1 MADVK
6 WIKICTDI
14 VNNKKIKRIRTMP
27 EGNNIILIWVFLIA
41 QAGECNRNGGLFLTD
56 AMPFTKEDL
65 AIEFN
70 FEIPI
75 VQLALITLEKFS
87 MIEVYDDIIYIKNW
101 DEYQNCDGLE
111 KIRAQGKE
119 RARRFREKQK
129 QILIEG
135 EEHIC
140 AYCGETSNT
149 IDHIIPKSKGGADVS
164 ENVVDCCK
172 SCNSSKSNKDL
183 CDFLNDSL
191 QYKNPNIDHELVRS
205 NKKLMEHVAFLNGK
219 YKSKRYDNVTVTD
232 GNAIEEELE
241 LELEKDNKDICH
253 KYGEYKKVL
262 LSDIQLEKLKKEF
275 SDWEERIRVLDEYI
289 ECKGKKYS
297 NHYATIKAWDR
308 KAKKEQAEKK
318 IKTSDGIDGKKKL
331 FEEWANG

>member
-6 WIKICTDI
+6 WIRICTDMI
-14 VNNKKIKRIRTMP
+14 NNKKIKRIRTMP
-27 EGNNIILIWVFLIA
+27 EGNNIVLIWVFLIA
-41 QAGECNRNGGLFLTD
+41 QAGESNRDGGLFLTD
-56 AMPFTKEDL
+56 IIPFTHEDL
-65 AIEFN
+65 AVEFD
-70 FEIPI
+70 FEIPVI
-75 VQLALITLEKFS
+75 QLALITLEKFS
-87 MIEVYDDIIYIKNW
+87 MIEVYEDVIYIKNW
-101 DEYQNCDGLE
+101 EEYQNFDGLE
-111 KIRAQGKE
+111 KIREQGRE
-119 RARRFREKQK
+119 RSRRFRDNQKQK
-129 QILIEG
+129 RLT
-135 EEHIC
+135 
-140 AYCGETSNT
+140 ANSNVT
-149 IDHIIPKSKGGADVS
+149 
-164 ENVVDCCK
+164 
-172 SCNSSKSNKDL
+172 
-183 CDFLNDSL
+183 
-191 QYKNPNIDHELVRS
+191 
-205 NKKLMEHVAFLNGK
+205 
-219 YKSKRYDNVTVTD
+219 DNVTVTD
-232 GNAIEEELE
+232 CNAIEEE